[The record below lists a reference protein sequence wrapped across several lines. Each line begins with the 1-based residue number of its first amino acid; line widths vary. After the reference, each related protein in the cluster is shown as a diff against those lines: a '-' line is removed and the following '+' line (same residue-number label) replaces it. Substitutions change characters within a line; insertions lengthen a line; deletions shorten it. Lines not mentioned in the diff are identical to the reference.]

1 MPKRYQWLPSWR
13 ASPWFI
19 GAVVFLFCWGTFLV
33 YYQVKFDLNVPPSTS
48 GDEVDYDSIAW
59 ELSQGRGF
67 RVSTED
73 DEFRRPYDFAAQDD
87 DRFVLLDRE
96 SWIVTYRPPFYPYT
110 MSILNRIF
118 GRQFRATRLMDAA
131 FMAVTLAFLVTFLI
145 KHHGWQSALI
155 ALLFFVL
162 VDVRTRLYGRAILT
176 EAMAL
181 FWTTL
186 LCYFLMKLAD
196 AEDKYWRSLY
206 QQIGLIGVIYG
217 LTLLTRTFVIT
228 WLPWL
233 GLLILALV
241 WRLKKSVIQAISA
254 AILFAAVAGLV
265 FLPWAIRNIQVT
277 GKFMPLGTQGQVQL
291 SAAFG
296 DEIWQSQG
304 LWTNLHSQGF
314 YKEVESAGQT
324 RLERELAHAEYSKQ
338 RALQWI
344 RSNPFKTLALVPLK
358 IWQECRPRNVTEVI
372 ILFFASIGLMTH
384 IRDLKIRILLSIFLM
399 NLFGIAMTWS
409 VEGRFLVPILFVIHV
424 WAAIGAWWCLKLAT
438 EVLSRRQPFNQLAIE
453 ES

>member
-1 MPKRYQWLPSWR
+1 MPKRYQWIPSWR

-19 GAVVFLFCWGTFLV
+19 GVVAFLFCWGTFLV
-33 YYQVKFDLNVPPSTS
+33 YYQVKFDLNIPPSTS

-87 DRFVLLDRE
+87 DRFLLLDRE
-96 SWIVTYRPPFYPYT
+96 SWIVTYRPPLYPYA
-110 MSILNRIF
+110 MSLLNRFF
-118 GRQFRATRLMDAA
+118 GRQFWATRLMDAA
-131 FMAVTLAFLVTFLI
+131 FIAATIAFLVTFLV
-145 KHHGWQSALI
+145 KHYGWQPALI
-155 ALLFFVL
+155 ALLFFVF

-196 AEDKYWRSLY
+196 AEDKDWRSLY
-206 QQIGLIGVIYG
+206 RQIGLIGVIYG

-233 GLLILALV
+233 VLLILALV
-241 WRLKKSVIQAISA
+241 WRLKKSAPQAISA
-254 AILFAAVAGLV
+254 SILFATVAGLV

-314 YKEVESAGQT
+314 FKGVESAKQT

-338 RALQWI
+338 RAIQWI
-344 RSNPFKTLALVPLK
+344 LANPFKSLALVPLK

-372 ILFFASIGLMTH
+372 ILFFALIGVTTH
-384 IRDLKIRILLSIFLM
+384 IRDLKIRILLSVFLM
-399 NLFGIAMTWS
+399 NLFGIALTWS
-409 VEGRFLVPILFVIHV
+409 VEGRFLVPLLFVVHA

-438 EVLSRRQPFNQLAIE
+438 EVLSRRQPCNQRVIE

>member
-1 MPKRYQWLPSWR
+1 MKKRHQWLSKWG
-13 ASPWFI
+13 ASPWFN
-19 GAVVFLFCWGTFLV
+19 GTVAFLFCWITFLV

-48 GDEVDYDSIAW
+48 GDEIDYDSIAW

-67 RVSTED
+67 RFSVED
-73 DEFRRPYDFAAQDD
+73 EEFRRAYEFASQNDTRLILPKYEAW
-87 DRFVLLDRE
+87 F
-96 SWIVTYRPPFYPYT
+96 VTYRPPLFPYAI
-110 MSILNRIF
+110 SFLDQIF
-118 GRQFRATRLMDAA
+118 GRQFWAIRLMN
-131 FMAVTLAFLVTFLI
+131 VTLIAATLALLVTFLI
-145 KHHGWQSALI
+145 RQYGPLPALI
-155 ALLFFVL
+155 AIFFFIFL
-162 VDVRTRLYGRAILT
+162 DVRTRLFGRAILT

-186 LCYFLMKLAD
+186 LCYFLMKLVD
-196 AEDKYWRSLY
+196 ASDQNWRSLY

-217 LTLLTRTFVIT
+217 LALLTRTFVIT

-233 GLLILALV
+233 GLLTFVLV
-241 WRLKKSVIQAISA
+241 WRSKKSVPQAISA
-254 AILFAAVAGLV
+254 SIMFAAVAGLV

-296 DEIWQSQG
+296 DEIWKSQG
-304 LWTNLHSQGF
+304 VWTNLYSQGF
-314 YKEVESAGQT
+314 FKEVESAGQT

-344 RSNPFKTLALVPLK
+344 RSNPFKSLALVPLK
-358 IWQECRPRNVTEVI
+358 VWQECRPRNVTEVI
-372 ILFFASIGLMTH
+372 ILFFALIGLTTH

-399 NLFGIAMTWS
+399 NLFGIALTWS
-409 VEGRFLVPILFVIHV
+409 VEGRFLVPLLFVIHA
-424 WAAIGAWWCLKLAT
+424 WASIGAWWCLKLAT
-438 EVLSRRQPFNQLAIE
+438 EVLSRRQLSNQLVIE